1 MGRKIMTCKCLIDKA
16 IKFVRD
22 NDTNFNGVD
31 FLTLDFTSTELDLS
45 TFGCRFKLGNV
56 VKTFDSILEPIKI
69 NYTAQETKLFPQ
81 FCNGILQLIDT
92 EKRIA
97 TIESLIPFEAVSMV
111 HGNAVVTEPYH
122 LSFDV
127 KQSGEVILNFQV
139 KVAGEYDDTE
149 LRQLIATKQD
159 ILVSGTNIKTIN
171 NESIL
176 GSGNIDIQG
185 GGVTQI
191 YMGDI
196 EPTDENILV
205 WIDTS
210 EEPITDN
217 ALITADGYM
226 FITADDK
233 NFIVA

>member
-1 MGRKIMTCKCLIDKA
+1 MNCKCLKET
-16 IKFVRD
+16 IKIPRA
-22 NDTNFNGVD
+22 NDTNFNDVD
-31 FLTLDFTSTELDLS
+31 FLTLNFTSTELDLS
-45 TFGCRFKLGNV
+45 TFGCVFRLGNI
-56 VKTFDSILEPIKI
+56 VKTFDSILEPVII
-69 NYTAQETKLFPQ
+69 NFTSEETKLLPQ
-81 FCNGILQLIDT
+81 FCNGVLQLIDS

-97 TIESLIPFEAVSMV
+97 TIESLIPFEVVSTV
-111 HGNAVVTEPYH
+111 HGDAIVMEPYH

-191 YMGDI
+191 YMGDE

-217 ALITADGYM
+217 ALITADGNV